1 MSSPVVQIVSQTEEI
16 EIVHEDKDFSF
27 SQKNAEM
34 KIENETTPRKSD
46 QFSVERID
54 EVDAR

>member
-1 MSSPVVQIVSQTEEI
+1 MSSPVVQIVSQTEEL

-27 SQKNAEM
+27 SQTNAEM